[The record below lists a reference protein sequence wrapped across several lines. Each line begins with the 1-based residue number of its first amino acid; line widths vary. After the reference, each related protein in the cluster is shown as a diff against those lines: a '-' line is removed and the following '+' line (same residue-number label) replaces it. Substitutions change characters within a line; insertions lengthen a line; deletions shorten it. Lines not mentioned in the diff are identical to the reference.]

1 VARTIPTEADLQTDH
16 ALTGEGG
23 LGVRSPVSHRLHP
36 TAQKILAAAKRILA
50 ERGYQR
56 LTLQAISA
64 EAGVN
69 KAGVWYYF
77 GGKEQLV
84 LALLEE
90 VTVVESH
97 HFGARPAADA
107 TLDER
112 IDLIVGS
119 AEQVKERVE
128 RFAAFYELLP
138 EASRDAEL
146 REHLMTYYQGWYAWA
161 SEVLARPDADEEIST
176 RGASETLGQFA
187 SILLDGIFMQMV
199 VAAPDFDLTTA
210 LENARKTLRHLI
222 SLDADESHEQQP

>member
-1 VARTIPTEADLQTDH
+1 MTAR
-16 ALTGEGG
+16 
-23 LGVRSPVSHRLHP
+23 RLHP
-36 TAQKILAAAKRILA
+36 TAKRILAAAKRIVT
-50 ERGYQR
+50 ERGYQA
-56 LTLQAISA
+56 LTLQAIATES
-64 EAGVN
+64 GVN

-90 VTVVESH
+90 VAVTESH

-119 AEQVKERVE
+119 ASQVKERVE

-138 EASRDAEL
+138 EASRDTEL
-146 REHLMTYYQGWYAWA
+146 REHLMAYYQGWYAWA
-161 SEVLARPDADEEIST
+161 GEVLTPAARGKKHT
-176 RGASETLGQFA
+176 RSSATIGQFA

-199 VAAPDFDLTTA
+199 VAAPDFDLEAA
-210 LENARKTLRHLI
+210 LRNARRTLGHL
-222 SLDADESHEQQP
+222 LDASASPGGS

>member
-1 VARTIPTEADLQTDH
+1 MADSLTLGGEVPKAVPAEAMHRTHDGRAAAEPRVPAT
-16 ALTGEGG
+16 
-23 LGVRSPVSHRLHP
+23 RRLHP
-36 TAQKILAAAKRILA
+36 TAKRILTAAKRILT
-50 ERGYQR
+50 ERGYQA
-56 LTLQAISA
+56 LTLQAIAA
-64 EAGVN
+64 ESGVN

-90 VTVVESH
+90 VAVAESD
-97 HFGARPAADA
+97 HFGVRPAADA

-119 AEQVKERVE
+119 AEQVKERVR

-146 REHLMTYYQGWYAWA
+146 RAHLMAYYHGWYTWA
-161 SEVLARPDADEEIST
+161 GEVLATAGDDQK
-176 RGASETLGQFA
+176 GASTSARIGQFA

-199 VAAPDFDLTTA
+199 VAAPDFDLEGA
-210 LENARKTLRHLI
+210 LQDARWTLR
-222 SLDADESHEQQP
+222 SLTAASP

>member
-1 VARTIPTEADLQTDH
+1 MAKAVPAEALS
-16 ALTGEGG
+16 
-23 LGVRSPVSHRLHP
+23 RRLHP
-36 TAQKILAAAKRILA
+36 TAKKILAAAKRILT
-50 ERGYQR
+50 ERGYR
-56 LTLQAISA
+56 GLTLQAIA
-64 EAGVN
+64 TEAGVN

-90 VTVVESH
+90 VAVTESH

-119 AEQVKERVE
+119 ADQVKERVE

-146 REHLMTYYQGWYAWA
+146 REHLMTYYKGWYSWA
-161 SEVLARPDADEEIST
+161 GEVLTPAGSDGGT
-176 RGASETLGQFA
+176 RDRSSATVGQFA
-187 SILLDGIFMQMV
+187 SVLLDGIFMQMV
-199 VAAPDFDLTTA
+199 VAAPGFDLEAA
-210 LENARKTLRHLI
+210 LQDARRTLRYL
-222 SLDADESHEQQP
+222 LDRG